1 MYIYVLTVIFES
13 LIMEK
18 RYQVFI
24 SSTYEDLKEERNEVV
39 QALLELDCIPCGME
53 YFPASNETQWDFIK
67 RLIDDCDYYILIVA
81 GRYGSLDNDGF
92 SYTQKE
98 YNYAISKNIPVI
110 AFLHQNPDSL
120 TVAKTD
126 KEQKLKKKLDEFKK
140 EVQSRL
146 CKYWSTPKELGG
158 VVSRSMVQ
166 EIKRNPRVG
175 WIKANS
181 IDTNAEKTILGLY
194 KKIEELENIPKA
206 NEIKPV
212 GFIHLVENIDELSQ
226 GNDEIE
232 LKILITEGGYKNK
245 KQRIENV
252 SIVWDKITF
261 LLFPKLTDSIKE
273 SVFKSTLTRLIREYL
288 ITNNHYK
295 EKINFI
301 IALTD
306 ETFETIRIQ
315 LFALGYICVFYG
327 QDEKNAYESIVKK
340 IKLTEKGERLLLLQ
354 RAKKR

>member
-1 MYIYVLTVIFES
+1 
-13 LIMEK
+13 MEK

-53 YFPASNETQWDFIK
+53 YFPASNETQWEFIK
-67 RLIDDCDYYILIVA
+67 RLIDDCDYYIVIVA
-81 GRYGSLDNDGF
+81 GRYGTLDYDGL

-110 AFLHQNPDSL
+110 GFLHQNPEEL

-126 KEQKLKKKLDEFKK
+126 KDPKHKKKLNEFKK
-140 EVQSRL
+140 EVQTKL

-194 KKIEELENIPKA
+194 KKIEEIENAPKI
-206 NEIKPV
+206 NERKAE
-212 GFIHLVENIDELSQ
+212 GFVQLVDNIDELSQ
-226 GNDEIE
+226 GSDEVE
-232 LKILITEGGYKNK
+232 LKILITEGDYKVK
-245 KQRIENV
+245 KQRVEN
-252 SIVWDKITF
+252 IIIIWDKITF

-273 SVFKSTLTRLIREYL
+273 NVFKSTLTRLLREYL
-288 ITNNHYK
+288 LNENRYQ
-295 EKINFI
+295 EKPNFV

-306 ETFETIRIQ
+306 EAFETIRIQ
-315 LFALGYICVFYG
+315 LFALGYICVFYE
-327 QDEKNAYESIVKK
+327 QDEKTALESIVKR